1 MSASRFKLEEEVPRR
16 RTARPGHRIHVGD
29 LSSPRGRLTR
39 TKYNS
44 ESGAVQDVDHV
55 RQRLSED
62 VGGVVCGRYAI
73 GCNNAVLDVVSD
85 KHIAH
90 VDVARAIIV
99 YSVVSNKMSRN
110 IVGVYGRSRNNAKRR
125 ILR

>member
-44 ESGAVQDVDHV
+44 ETGAVHHVDHV
-55 RQRLSED
+55 RQRLGED
-62 VGGVVCGRYAI
+62 VRSVVRGRYAI
-73 GCNNAVLDVVSD
+73 GCNNAVLDIVSD
-85 KHIAH
+85 KHVAH
-90 VDVARAIIV
+90 VNVARAVIV
-99 YSVVSNKMSRN
+99 DSVIGNEMSRN
-110 IVGVYGRSRNNAKRR
+110 IVSVYGRSRDSTKGRIRR
-125 ILR
+125 